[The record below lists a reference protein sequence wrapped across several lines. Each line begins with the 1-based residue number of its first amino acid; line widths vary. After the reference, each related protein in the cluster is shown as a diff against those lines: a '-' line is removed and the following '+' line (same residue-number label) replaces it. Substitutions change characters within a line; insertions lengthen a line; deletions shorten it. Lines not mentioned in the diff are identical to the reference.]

1 MENFS
6 QAALLTYDYLSV
18 WESPEVLKIYHLSH
32 EEQQIL
38 GQLNKVKSFPA
49 RSVKPL
55 TQMIKEISTDIPVLS
70 DLVSD
75 KEMKPTAKAVSKITF
90 QFSPTDY
97 NCYSVHA
104 VVRPVPGST
113 MAFEPG
119 HGLQFVTVN
128 VNKELVSVSRDLKK
142 EKTNWEEI
150 EINTSELF

>member
-75 KEMKPTAKAVSKITF
+75 KEM
-90 QFSPTDY
+90 
-97 NCYSVHA
+97 
-104 VVRPVPGST
+104 
-113 MAFEPG
+113 
-119 HGLQFVTVN
+119 
-128 VNKELVSVSRDLKK
+128 
-142 EKTNWEEI
+142 
-150 EINTSELF
+150 